1 MEIIVHKPHGMNF
14 DLDIIP
20 YIHVSFQ
27 KSMNNFWYV
36 GIGWLLWGVT
46 FRKDIYTKKKQ
57 QDTYPSIYDV
67 FNNKAQKG
75 E

>member
-20 YIHVSFQ
+20 YIRVSFQ

-36 GIGWLLWGVT
+36 SIGWLLWGVT
-46 FRKDIYTKKKQ
+46 FRKGIYTKKKQ
-57 QDTYPSIYDV
+57 QQQNTYPSIYDV
-67 FNNKAQKG
+67 FNNKA
-75 E
+75 

>member
-1 MEIIVHKPHGMNF
+1 MEIIVNKPHGMNF

-20 YIHVSFQ
+20 NIHISYQ

-36 GIGWLLWGVT
+36 NLSLLLWGVT
-46 FRKDIYTKKKQ
+46 FRKNTSTKKKQ
-57 QDTYPSIYDV
+57 QNTYTSIYDV